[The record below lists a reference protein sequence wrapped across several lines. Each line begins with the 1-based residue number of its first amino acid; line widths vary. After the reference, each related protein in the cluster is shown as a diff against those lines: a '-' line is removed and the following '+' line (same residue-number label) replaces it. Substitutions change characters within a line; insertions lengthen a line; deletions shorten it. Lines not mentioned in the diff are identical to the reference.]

1 MSILLLSLLVACG
14 PKKAPEA
21 PAAAEAAAEAVA
33 EAPPAPAPEPEPEP
47 EPAPPPEVINA
58 DLTVKMTRANG
69 SVVEGHVKRIER
81 SSDIYGEEGWETGD
95 KEVQFAGETDSEY
108 RKMGWGDVKSVS
120 MKVASM
126 SDVSCVYDSN
136 YTPWMYD
143 CALKMPTAVV
153 TKDGKT
159 YQADTLKKWRFVFD
173 DDSEVEFWMKK
184 HRAHQ
189 QDEKKVDL
197 NTTNPENYDLYGTL
211 QQRLR
216 TERTGDLV
224 VKIEV
229 Q

>member
-1 MSILLLSLLVACG
+1 MSIVLLSLLVACG

-21 PAAAEAAAEAVA
+21 PEAPAAVETVA
-33 EAPPAPAPEPEPEP
+33 EV
-47 EPAPPPEVINA
+47 APPPEITNA

-81 SSDIYGEEGWETGD
+81 STDIYGEEGWETGE
-95 KEVQFAGETDSEY
+95 KEIRFAGETDSEY
-108 RKMGWGDVKSVS
+108 RKMGWTDVKSVS

-136 YTPWMYD
+136 FTPWMYD
-143 CALKMPTAVV
+143 CTLKMPTAVV

-173 DDSEVEFWMKK
+173 DDTEVEFWMKK

-197 NTTNPENYDLYGTL
+197 DTTNPENYDLYGVL

-216 TERTGDLV
+216 SERTGDVV
-224 VKIEV
+224 VKVEF